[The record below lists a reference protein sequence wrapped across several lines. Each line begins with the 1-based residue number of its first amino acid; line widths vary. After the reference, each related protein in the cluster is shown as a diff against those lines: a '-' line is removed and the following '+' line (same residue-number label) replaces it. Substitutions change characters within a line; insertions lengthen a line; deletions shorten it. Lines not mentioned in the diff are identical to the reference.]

1 MLLSPKL
8 IQIQREK
15 LEGGPSF
22 SDRMTGKLSEH
33 EITSHPSKDDH
44 YSNDKHNAAFEDT
57 VTGSEVLVAVES
69 SSGIGDIYDSSS
81 LQGSDWQAQVI
92 RMEEHVSLPDS
103 RGRISGPRDIARSS
117 SKNAIAASK
126 FMADKRN
133 PEHNQNPSQVKS
145 SERPEGS
152 ERLELSENLKVESEV
167 DDGDSSAQP
176 RAAEQPVS
184 YSEPGANPTEISAK
198 AAYVLNERSQ
208 YDVPYEEPE
217 MTKLERVTK
226 KLTTI
231 VGVSGSGTSTY
242 ERSIR
247 EDLKRTKA
255 KLAEVQNAS
264 EMAHGEMI
272 RLHELAERLQA
283 ERDEARQSWASIS
296 FLIRKQQEDDFKG
309 MESGVWLPTEESRVK
324 GDLIRIKT
332 ALARWSKQVAIADIS
347 YLDTIQDR
355 SGFKEELS
363 HVMILENDALPSG
376 LKTKK
381 GASLIL
387 SALVA
392 HDLFTKVF
400 ASPFFFLD
408 DGLEEKVRIP
418 TQKLFVNLYQAMEC
432 GK

>member
-1 MLLSPKL
+1 
-8 IQIQREK
+8 
-15 LEGGPSF
+15 
-22 SDRMTGKLSEH
+22 
-33 EITSHPSKDDH
+33 
-44 YSNDKHNAAFEDT
+44 
-57 VTGSEVLVAVES
+57 
-69 SSGIGDIYDSSS
+69 
-81 LQGSDWQAQVI
+81 
-92 RMEEHVSLPDS
+92 
-103 RGRISGPRDIARSS
+103 
-117 SKNAIAASK
+117 
-126 FMADKRN
+126 
-133 PEHNQNPSQVKS
+133 
-145 SERPEGS
+145 
-152 ERLELSENLKVESEV
+152 
-167 DDGDSSAQP
+167 
-176 RAAEQPVS
+176 
-184 YSEPGANPTEISAK
+184 
-198 AAYVLNERSQ
+198 
-208 YDVPYEEPE
+208 
-217 MTKLERVTK
+217 
-226 KLTTI
+226 
-231 VGVSGSGTSTY
+231 
-242 ERSIR
+242 
-247 EDLKRTKA
+247 
-255 KLAEVQNAS
+255 VQNAS

-418 TQKLFVNLYQAMEC
+418 AQKLFVNLYQAMEC